1 MFSNTLKFNDVVGL
15 CFTNQGSSN
24 ASLADNLLLGS
35 TLKSFDIN
43 YFASLE
49 ISSQSRPIM
58 KQI

>member
-1 MFSNTLKFNDVVGL
+1 MFSNTLKFNYVVGL

-43 YFASLE
+43 DLASLD
-49 ISSQSRPIM
+49 ISSQSRPMMI
-58 KQI
+58 